1 MYSTYLGRDPSFIK
15 ANMSSLA
22 ADTKAYKARGKFP
35 PSPPPDDIWQDIFA
49 KYTALADP
57 EAALAQWNRNGE
69 VELGDTRTH
78 TLFWML
84 SLREMG
90 TPDLSVT
97 ADTALFSVFR
107 RPDGRKTYLAYNA
120 GKAPLNV
127 KFSDGKTLSV
137 APGTLGRA
145 Q

>member
-1 MYSTYLGRDPSFIK
+1 M
-15 ANMSSLA
+15 
-22 ADTKAYKARGKFP
+22 
-35 PSPPPDDIWQDIFA
+35 
-49 KYTALADP
+49 
-57 EAALAQWNRNGE
+57 E
-69 VELGDTRTH
+69 VGDTRTH

-90 TPDLSVT
+90 IPDLSVT

-127 KFSDGKTLSV
+127 KFSDGKTLTV
-137 APGTLGRA
+137 APGTLGRT